1 MSRLI
6 GLSLSLCVADIIRG
20 KERES
25 DVSKIIASTW
35 VETPADMDKL
45 MAEYRQTYWSE
56 NPDLGE
62 EIARRLFEEGKVEQP
77 RKLTNTHGYIPH
89 PGIAN
94 GHWKNRRWAFYF
106 TDGSVYYA
114 TGVSADSAYQKV
126 EGVLDDMDE
135 DDECS
140 DEVEILE
147 GTPEW
152 DNFQE
157 SFG

>member
-1 MSRLI
+1 MAGYR
-6 GLSLSLCVADIIRG
+6 DI
-20 KERES
+20 
-25 DVSKIIASTW
+25 
-35 VETPADMDKL
+35 
-45 MAEYRQTYWSE
+45 YWSE

-77 RKLTNTHGYIPH
+77 RKLTNTHQH

-114 TGVSADSAYQKV
+114 TGVSADSAYQKI

-147 GTPEW
+147 GTPEL
-152 DNFQE
+152 DNFEFWLTFLNLRTQI
-157 SFG
+157 SRQSWHRKKTVKHIDCG